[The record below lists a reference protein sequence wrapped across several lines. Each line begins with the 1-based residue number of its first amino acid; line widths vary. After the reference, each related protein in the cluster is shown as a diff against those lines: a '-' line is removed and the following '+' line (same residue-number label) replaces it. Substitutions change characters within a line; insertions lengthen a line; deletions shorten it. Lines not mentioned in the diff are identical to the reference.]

1 MKKRSLKK
9 GFTLVELVVVIAVVA
24 ILAAVSVGAYFG
36 ITATANL
43 SAAKQH
49 IKQMNDML
57 TYEYIMEGA
66 HNKTFHEARRDVQ
79 RQGLDVTKLK
89 EFSSLKYGWDYE
101 SDQFVLVDMDSKT
114 EDGSYSIVAPNE
126 TILTNPRSIFLIAN
140 NLEDLNGDFSYYLN
154 DTFKFEDENFK
165 SISGI
170 NGNGV
175 KGGIDTGLVQVDEIV
190 YSNNLDTK
198 IIFNTTFY
206 DTKLIITAG
215 NNGNIHHYGFSHE
228 VIIHSVGPNSYH
240 EFGTVGHLTI
250 ESGKIDIEAGSR
262 VFILNTENDS
272 TIGKQNGRNEI
283 NINGINNS
291 CSTGGHVAVNST
303 VFPDLLNVYR
313 VCNYCG
319 NTLNYAGNELTDEQ
333 PKNMGYLKYHLD
345 TTTYDDS
352 CNHESFENAPGK
364 PGEANS
370 VSCDHCSFHFFTTSE
385 VHHYVLEMK
394 PIMDEEG
401 NILSEELI
409 PTYVCDCGCG
419 NWTQQLQ
426 ANVRQLSD
434 DEVISILYNDEG
446 KVSLGTPEDIK
457 DPWGFL
463 GSTHYVEAVDCGYE
477 FSSVDVELNTDN
489 GIIGSW
495 ESSPYKD
502 WICDFVISFD
512 RDVKAGSVGIW
523 GQFDEFPIP
532 LAFTIPLNLENGR
545 MIPLL
550 TTISIAAGVEFMM
563 PYSTIASDVKTF
575 NCGAINLSEE
585 HEGSDG
591 ISPTKVTVEL
601 VAINPSIIT
610 SQEFG
615 QIISSEDP
623 DFTPFLGNEQFRDDE
638 NMFQLV
644 TAFDYYLGEA
654 KTIFDSEDGSVCDC
668 NLYQSQ
674 PVEGQN

>member
-9 GFTLVELVVVIAVVA
+9 GFTLVELVVVIAVIA

-175 KGGIDTGLVQVDEIV
+175 KGGIDTGLVQVDEII

-262 VFILNTENDS
+262 VFTLNTENDS

-283 NINGINNS
+283 NINGINNG

-333 PKNMGYLKYHLD
+333 PKNMGYLKHHLD
-345 TTTYDDS
+345 TTTYNDS
-352 CNHESFENAPGK
+352 CNHESFENAGGI
-364 PGEANS
+364 PGETENS
-370 VSCDHCSFHFFTTSE
+370 VSCNDCSFSFYTSSQI
-385 VHHYVLEMK
+385 HHYVVEMR
-394 PIMDEEG
+394 PLVNENGENVIPET
-401 NILSEELI
+401 IV

-419 NWTQQLQ
+419 DWTQELQ
-426 ANVRQLSD
+426 ANVRQ
-434 DEVISILYNDEG
+434 ISNEEIANILYSEG
-446 KVSLGTPEDIK
+446 KVPLGTPSDLK
-457 DPWGFL
+457 DLANFIIAE
-463 GSTHYVEAVDCGYE
+463 HYVESVDCGFE
-477 FSSVDVELNTDN
+477 FASVDTEIDKDGEKVN
-489 GIIGSW
+489 SW

-523 GQFDEFPIP
+523 GHYAGFGS
-532 LAFTIPLNLENGR
+532 LAFAIPIDLTSGR
-545 MIPLL
+545 TIPLL
-550 TTISIAAGVEFMM
+550 TTMSLSGHFNFMM
-563 PYSTIASDVKTF
+563 DYTAIASEVKTF
-575 NCGAINLSEE
+575 TCGAINLSEE
-585 HEGSDG
+585 HEGNES
-591 ISPTKVTVEL
+591 ISPTKITVEL
-601 VAINPSIIT
+601 VAINPIIME
-610 SQEFG
+610 SPEFNS
-615 QIISSEDP
+615 IISSVDP
-623 DFTPFLGNEQFRDDE
+623 DFTPFLADPNFRNDK
-638 NMFQLV
+638 NLFQLV
-644 TAFDYYLGEA
+644 TAFDYELDEA
-654 KTIFDSEDGSVCDC
+654 KTIYEEDGTAC
-668 NLYQSQ
+668 NCTKYQA
-674 PVEGQN
+674 